1 MNATLP
7 LTVCLALGLV
17 LTLSAQE
24 PDAMAFARKVAGEI
38 DAGLAGLKSS
48 EKHEEDENGYRLDCR
63 VWDGGGTIRKLQ
75 TEEGGEHGS
84 VTTSFY
90 YAENGDLVSAQRE
103 TITETIAGKFVS
115 KREDRFTFSEGKLI
129 RWEEGTQEVV
139 DPKSESFSDEETALI
154 ALQVRGL
161 ALFGFGPIEDAAKV
175 VKVLKEGQSTGQ
187 FKGIEE
193 GDYFYLQVT
202 VSGEDQSYLIL
213 RASGL
218 LEEVVEHPE
227 AFVGK
232 SVLITWQQA
241 MVHIPQA
248 GGEQEMLVVEDVELS
263 K

>member
-7 LTVCLALGLV
+7 LTVCFALGFV

-24 PDAMAFARKVAGEI
+24 PDAVAFARKVAGEI
-38 DAGLAGLKSS
+38 DSGLAGLKSS
-48 EKHEEDENGYRLDCR
+48 EKHEEDENGYPLDCR

-75 TEEGGEHGS
+75 TGEGGDHGS
-84 VTTSFY
+84 ITTSFY
-90 YAENGDLVSAQRE
+90 YAETGDLVAAQRE
-103 TITETIAGKFVS
+103 TTTETIDGKFVS

-129 RWEEGTQEVV
+129 GWEDGAQAAV
-139 DPKSESFSDEETALI
+139 DPKSESFSQEETALI

-187 FKGIEE
+187 FKGLEE
-193 GDYFYLQVT
+193 GDYFYLQVA
-202 VSGEDQSYLIL
+202 VGGEDQSYLIL

-218 LEEVVEHPE
+218 LEQIVEQPE

-232 SVLITWQQA
+232 SVLISWQQA

-248 GGEQEMLVVEDVELS
+248 GGEQEMLVVEDVELP

>member
-7 LTVCLALGLV
+7 LTVCFALGFV

-24 PDAMAFARKVAGEI
+24 PDAVAFARKVAGEI
-38 DAGLAGLKSS
+38 DSGLAGLKSS
-48 EKHEEDENGYRLDCR
+48 EKHEEDENGYPLDCR

-75 TEEGGEHGS
+75 TGEGGEHGS
-84 VTTSFY
+84 ITTSFY
-90 YAENGDLVSAQRE
+90 YAETGDLVAAQRE
-103 TITETIAGKFVS
+103 TTTETIDGKFVS

-129 RWEEGTQEVV
+129 GWEDGAQAAV
-139 DPKSESFSDEETALI
+139 DPKSESFSQEETALI

-175 VKVLKEGQSTGQ
+175 VKILKEGQSTGQ
-187 FKGIEE
+187 FKGLEE
-193 GDYFYLQVT
+193 GDYFYLQVA
-202 VSGEDQSYLIL
+202 VGGEDQSYLIL

-218 LEEVVEHPE
+218 LEQIVEQPE

-232 SVLITWQQA
+232 SVLISWQQA

-248 GGEQEMLVVEDVELS
+248 GGEQEMLVVEDVELP